1 MISICSPT
9 LPHEAV
15 ILIYSN
21 VPYNPDRKGKNDMA
35 TLAVGESA
43 PDFEALTDQNTLTKL
58 SDYRGQRV
66 VLYFYPKDDTSG

>member
-1 MISICSPT
+1 
-9 LPHEAV
+9 
-15 ILIYSN
+15 
-21 VPYNPDRKGKNDMA
+21 MA

-66 VLYFYPKDDTSG
+66 VLYFYPKDDTSGWVGERRKPMICVTATQKLKQTMHLS